1 MESSEIRRGGW
12 LLGHGGRGEIPGSG
26 RRDAARNRRGLLEA
40 ARRLFEERGV
50 AAVTMEDVARAAG
63 VGKGTLYRNF
73 SNKGALCETLLDDSA
88 REFQWETLRA
98 LGDSGQ
104 GALEKLDWFL
114 DRLVRF
120 TDANL
125 ELLYGG
131 QESLCSTDRIAR
143 YAHPASDWPR
153 ATVLGLLRAAEV
165 EGEIGAGLDVE
176 YLAEALLAPLE
187 PDLFYYQ
194 RRVRGHSPDRIS
206 AGLRSLTPRPL

>member
-1 MESSEIRRGGW
+1 M
-12 LLGHGGRGEIPGSG
+12 LGHGGRGEVAASG
-26 RRDAARNRRGLLEA
+26 RRDAVRNRRGLLEA

-50 AAVTMEDVARAAG
+50 ARVTMEDIARGAG

-73 SNKGALCETLLDDSA
+73 ANKGSLCETLLDDSA
-88 REFQWETLRA
+88 REFQWETLRI
-98 LGDSGQ
+98 LGAQ
-104 GALEKLDWFL
+104 GAGPLEKLDWFL

-125 ELLYGG
+125 ELLHGG

-143 YAHPASDWPR
+143 YAHPANDWPR
-153 ATVLGLLRAAEV
+153 ATVLGLLRSAEL
-165 EGEIGAGLDVE
+165 EGEIGAGLDLE

-187 PDLFYYQ
+187 LDLFYYQ

-206 AGLRSLTPRPL
+206 AGLRSLTPKPL